1 MTSATVP
8 WAESCRTLF
17 TNCSKAE
24 AIISWVQSGG
34 NFHCFSFKRQKQ
46 LRPDWDRGPHSRHWH
61 ETIARKCN
69 QNRLQRVFA
78 RIDDFIKGTVA
89 MFAIPFRFVFTTW
102 AYTVL
107 VLTLNILLLCI
118 NIVQRFA
125 TRKYVIF
132 IDTPNSLRKSSDDR
146 NWRPVYR
153 FFYKDAL

>member
-61 ETIARKCN
+61 KTIARKCN
-69 QNRLQRVFA
+69 QSRLQRVYGWTAGFLKRQA
-78 RIDDFIKGTVA
+78 QYLVHIFGTRLLY
-89 MFAIPFRFVFTTW
+89 IRLYVFSTSNDK
-102 AYTVL
+102 L
-107 VLTLNILLLCI
+107 CCLLDALENLIMYCLSKC
-118 NIVQRFA
+118 QF
-125 TRKYVIF
+125 
-132 IDTPNSLRKSSDDR
+132 SLRKTQEHR
-146 NWRPVYR
+146 NWRSVYR
-153 FFYKDAL
+153 VSNKDVL